1 MHLQQLLFHYLFIS
15 FIDFVSR
22 SLSLIFTL
30 CDFCVPINY
39 IFKRLYITLYITF
52 SQNLSKTLPPAS
64 AVISSRAFS
73 EKLNQKFVNIPHTK
87 WVKNN
92 AILRCLCS
100 ARLSLYISVWWRCE
114 CKTTSVSHRLKLSTF
129 IFRNLWFLHQCRM

>member
-15 FIDFVSR
+15 FINFVSR

-64 AVISSRAFS
+64 AVP
-73 EKLNQKFVNIPHTK
+73 E
-87 WVKNN
+87 
-92 AILRCLCS
+92 
-100 ARLSLYISVWWRCE
+100 LSL
-114 CKTTSVSHRLKLSTF
+114 K
-129 IFRNLWFLHQCRM
+129 N